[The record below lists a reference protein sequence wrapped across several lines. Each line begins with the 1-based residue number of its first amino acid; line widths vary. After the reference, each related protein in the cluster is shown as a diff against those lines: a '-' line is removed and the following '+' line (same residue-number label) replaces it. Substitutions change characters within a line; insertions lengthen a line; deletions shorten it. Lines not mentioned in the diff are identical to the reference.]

1 MLVLSRKADQQ
12 IQIEPNIT
20 ITILKFLKGWLVS
33 IGIEAPDH
41 VKVMRTELLERLA
54 AEAAESSPQTV
65 ENKQKR
71 RGSADRGHNHPG
83 ETHLSP
89 STEPSAES
97 PRCRVP
103 RLRLTPPD
111 YHPLHSGPASAADG
125 LMCLPARGNLTT

>member
-1 MLVLSRKADQQ
+1 MLVLSRKANEQ
-12 IQIEPNIT
+12 IQIGPNIT
-20 ITILKFLKGWLVS
+20 ITILKVKGLAVR
-33 IGIEAPDH
+33 IGIEAPDD
-41 VKVMRTELLERLA
+41 VKVMRTEVTERLA
-54 AEAAESSPQTV
+54 AEAAESSSQTV

-111 YHPLHSGPASAADG
+111 YHPLRSGPASAADG
-125 LMCLPARGNLTT
+125 LARMPARGNLTT